1 MVAELFINLEKKQS
15 LSFKKPQNPMQ
26 KKYKLFIWAILLFH
40 FISWAQ
46 KIDNKPYTIIAEYC
60 KMLDKAFVQKDTL
73 TLNNLLH
80 ADLSLGHSNG
90 WLEKKTDLLRTLKTE
105 KISYLAI
112 DQVGAVVI
120 QYEKKDLITTRRD
133 LDVTG
138 LLEGKSFDSKL
149 HALEVWIKE
158 RGKWQL
164 LARQSVKRKE

>member
-1 MVAELFINLEKKQS
+1 
-15 LSFKKPQNPMQ
+15 MQ
-26 KKYKLFIWAILLFH
+26 KKYLYFIWALLLFH
-40 FISWAQ
+40 LISWSQ
-46 KIDNKPYTIIAEYC
+46 KIENKPYATLVENC
-60 KMLDKAFVQKDTL
+60 KMLDKALVQKDTL
-73 TLNNLLH
+73 TLNKLLH
-80 ADLSLGHSNG
+80 ASLSLGHSNG

-120 QYEKKDLITTRRD
+120 QYQKKDLITTRRD
-133 LDVTG
+133 LVVTG

>member
-1 MVAELFINLEKKQS
+1 
-15 LSFKKPQNPMQ
+15 MQ
-26 KKYKLFIWAILLFH
+26 KKYHLFIWALLFFH
-40 FISWAQ
+40 FISCAQ
-46 KIDNKPYTIIAEYC
+46 KMENKHYAVIAENC
-60 KMLDKAFVQKDTL
+60 KMLDKALVQKDTL

-80 ADLSLGHSNG
+80 AGLSLGHSNG

-164 LARQSVKRKE
+164 LARQSVKRME